1 VLIDAGDTWGA
12 GICEEV
18 GGLSAWTGVGVRV
31 REVKTYRN
39 RFLWEGGHD
48 HLQGSK
54 GEAVNPNKGYIM
66 RGQKALGLNVKLNPR
81 H

>member
-1 VLIDAGDTWGA
+1 
-12 GICEEV
+12 
-18 GGLSAWTGVGVRV
+18 V

-39 RFLWEGGHD
+39 SFLWEGGHND